1 MCSLKPGVEK
11 HIDRYSALFSA
22 TSWVTACHS
31 MSQHVTAC
39 HSMSQ
44 HVTACHIMSQH
55 HNCPGSKS
63 TGRLAGSTWLWL
75 KDAKSMLKIAQILR
89 SPATISS
96 FATCLQFVS
105 LCFHPIHSHLVKKK
119 KISYKSH
126 PIFILS
132 EITIFL
138 YFQIIVHGGST
149 GIVHQRARAINGP
162 VRPSVWD
169 LCRFCMTRPEPRPTT
184 FISGQETLASVA
196 YQGGSIW
203 SMVGKQVETYC
214 DLVMLIGFKI
224 MTFNI
229 ILIDFNRI

>member
-1 MCSLKPGVEK
+1 
-11 HIDRYSALFSA
+11 
-22 TSWVTACHS
+22 

-44 HVTACHIMSQH
+44 H
-55 HNCPGSKS
+55 HNCRGSKS

-96 FATCLQFVS
+96 FATCLQSVS
-105 LCFHPIHSHLVKKK
+105 LCFHPIHSHPVKEKK
-119 KISYKSH
+119 TAINPIQSSFWVKS
-126 PIFILS
+126 PCS
-132 EITIFL
+132 SIFL
-138 YFQIIVHGGST
+138 YFPMLQPENNQVIT
-149 GIVHQRARAINGP
+149 GLCMLFSNHCSWRLNWIFHQRSQARINGP

-169 LCRFCMTRPEPRPTT
+169 LCRFGMTRPEPRPTT

-214 DLVMLIGFKI
+214 DLVMFKGSLGGETSVLR
-224 MTFNI
+224 TFRMSGKE
-229 ILIDFNRI
+229 LVKERVSEGKS

>member
-22 TSWVTACHS
+22 TSW
-31 MSQHVTAC
+31 VTAC

-96 FATCLQFVS
+96 FATCLQSVS
-105 LCFHPIHSHLVKKK
+105 LCFHPIHSHPVKEK
-119 KISYKSH
+119 KIKSSYKSH
-126 PIFILS
+126 PIFILG
-132 EITIFL
+132 EITIFRVNPGHVC

-149 GIVHQRARAINGP
+149 GIFHQRAQARINGP
-162 VRPSVWD
+162 VRPC
-169 LCRFCMTRPEPRPTT
+169 L
-184 FISGQETLASVA
+184 
-196 YQGGSIW
+196 GSLPLRH
-203 SMVGKQVETYC
+203 
-214 DLVMLIGFKI
+214 DAP
-224 MTFNI
+224 
-229 ILIDFNRI
+229 

>member
-1 MCSLKPGVEK
+1 
-11 HIDRYSALFSA
+11 
-22 TSWVTACHS
+22 
-31 MSQHVTAC
+31 
-39 HSMSQ
+39 
-44 HVTACHIMSQH
+44 MSQH

-96 FATCLQFVS
+96 FATCLQSVS
-105 LCFHPIHSHLVKKK
+105 LCFHPIHSHPVKEK
-119 KISYKSH
+119 KIKSSYKSH
-126 PIFILS
+126 PIFILG
-132 EITIFL
+132 EITIFIHFPPIFSYASTGL
-138 YFQIIVHGGST
+138 TRVITGLCMLFSNCST
-149 GIVHQRARAINGP
+149 GIFRQRAQARINGP

-169 LCRFCMTRPEPRPTT
+169 FCRFGMTRPEPRPTT

-214 DLVMLIGFKI
+214 DLVILIGFKTKI
-224 MTFNI
+224 MTCFNI
-229 ILIDFNRI
+229 I

>member
-1 MCSLKPGVEK
+1 
-11 HIDRYSALFSA
+11 
-22 TSWVTACHS
+22 

-39 HSMSQ
+39 HS
-44 HVTACHIMSQH
+44 MSQH

-96 FATCLQFVS
+96 FATCLQSVS
-105 LCFHPIHSHLVKKK
+105 LCFHPIHSHPVKEK
-119 KISYKSH
+119 KIKSSYKSH
-126 PIFILS
+126 PIFILG
-132 EITIFL
+132 EITIFRVNPGHVC

-149 GIVHQRARAINGP
+149 GIFHQRAQARINGP

-169 LCRFCMTRPEPRPTT
+169 LCRFGMTRPEPRPTT

-214 DLVMLIGFKI
+214 DLVILIGFKTKI
-224 MTFNI
+224 MTCFNI
-229 ILIDFNRI
+229 I